1 MYSGIIS
8 DKAVQEITNEDI
20 VIWKKIEAF
29 HKKYNKII
37 LEFFLKMLQG
47 GKYK

>member
-20 VIWKKIEAF
+20 VIWKKNWGIS
-29 HKKYNKII
+29 
-37 LEFFLKMLQG
+37 
-47 GKYK
+47 